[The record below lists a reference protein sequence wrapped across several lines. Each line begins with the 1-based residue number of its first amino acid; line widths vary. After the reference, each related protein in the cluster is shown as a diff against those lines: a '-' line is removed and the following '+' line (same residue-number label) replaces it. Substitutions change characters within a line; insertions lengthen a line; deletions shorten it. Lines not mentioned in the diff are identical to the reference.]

1 MGLLGWIAAL
11 VAFGSVWFWLIMLA
25 AFCGIAALVE
35 NEEGVWATLVMVL
48 TAVSLNWVWKV
59 PILKTCALHPWKALL
74 WVLVYFVAGALWGL
88 FKWWLYAHKQLAAY
102 KELRDEFMK
111 SENVTELTPALAL
124 KLKSKAGMQYPP
136 LRAEAPSVSQHKC
149 DITRW
154 MTYWPFSVV
163 GTLLNDFVRKAWNY
177 IYVFMSTTYDRI
189 SKHVF
194 RKYEADVLLAN
205 QGAVEEAEK
214 LKKAESNASDRPGA
228 GNRSANRTN
237 W

>member
-11 VAFGSVWFWLIMLA
+11 VAFGSVWFWLIMIA

-48 TAVSLNWVWKV
+48 TAVTLNWVWKV
-59 PILKTCALHPWKALL
+59 PIFKTCALHPWKALL

-124 KLKSKAGMQYPP
+124 KLKSKVGM
-136 LRAEAPSVSQHKC
+136 RAEAPSVSQHKC

-177 IYVFMSTTYDRI
+177 IYVFMATTYDRI

-194 RKYEADVLLAN
+194 RKYEADVLLAK
-205 QGAVEEAEK
+205 QGAVEEEAKRAETTDLAK
-214 LKKAESNASDRPGA
+214 SGGV
-228 GNRSANRTN
+228 GNRSANRNN